1 MIEMLQA
8 TLFTAIEEACN
19 KLLQRDPVT
28 LKHLERLSGKVIC
41 VQLNTPALTAYILPN
56 TDGLQIQSVYQ
67 DDADVTL
74 SGNLLDFVTLISSET
89 KSDAMFG
96 KTIQVIGDSALATR
110 FQEILQETKIDWE
123 EMLAGI
129 IGELPAHQLALY
141 ASWKLSWYKN
151 TGNSLLLNLDEYL
164 KEEVR
169 LIPTRPEVDNFY
181 SEIDALKERVE
192 RLNAKI
198 LAKTG
203 T

>member
-1 MIEMLQA
+1 MIEMLKA
-8 TLFTAIEEACN
+8 TLFTTLEEACN
-19 KLLQRDPVT
+19 KLLQRDAVT
-28 LKHLERLSGKVIC
+28 LQHLERLTDKVISIQLTAP
-41 VQLNTPALTAYILPN
+41 QLNLFILPN
-56 TDGLQIQSVYQ
+56 ADGLQVQSIYNNDV
-67 DDADVTL
+67 DVTL
-74 SGNLLDFVTLISSET
+74 SGSAIDFLKLISSET
-89 KSDAMFG
+89 KTDVMFG
-96 KTIQVIGDSALATR
+96 KSIKVSGDHALATR
-110 FQEILQETKIDWE
+110 FQEILLDTRIDWE

-169 LIPTRPEVDNFY
+169 VIPTRPEVDSFY